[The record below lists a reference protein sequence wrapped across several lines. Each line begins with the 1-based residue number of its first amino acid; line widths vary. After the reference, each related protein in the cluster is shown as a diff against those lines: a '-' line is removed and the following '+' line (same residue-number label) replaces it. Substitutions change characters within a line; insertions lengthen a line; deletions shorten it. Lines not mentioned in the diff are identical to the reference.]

1 MGTPAYAWISAQIY
15 HFLAQP
21 TPHGQAQPPQN
32 QAQQVGQVNQAFHRR
47 AARLGTAGTRA
58 GLERIVLLSVG
69 RKADFEFHVSNWL
82 GGGGD
87 GLGADRSPA

>member
-1 MGTPAYAWISAQIY
+1 MPATI
-15 HFLAQP
+15 
-21 TPHGQAQPPQN
+21 N
-32 QAQQVGQVNQAFHRR
+32 Q
-47 AARLGTAGTRA
+47 LDAGTRE

-87 GLGADRSPA
+87 GLPIAPEVARCRQKTLCVFGDKDEDALCPTCRPMTGEAGEAAGRPPFRR